1 MRTFRQHLA
10 ENLKDREFREK
21 YQEERQLLE
30 MAFKIMDARRD
41 SGLSQKELAHRAQI
55 TQQQLSRIENG
66 VNCHLLTFLRV
77 CQALGMT
84 LELGTA
90 AK

>member
-10 ENLKDREFREK
+10 EQLNDREFRAK

-84 LELGTA
+84 LELGAA